1 MKYIL
6 LLIILIAVLA
16 YVLNKR
22 GSSGLGGTKTETTQK
37 ALGQSHRNDGPGG
50 PTGFGGGI

>member
-6 LLIILIAVLA
+6 LLVILIAVLA

-22 GSSGLGGTKTETTQK
+22 GSAGLGSTKTETSEK

-50 PTGFGGGI
+50 PAGLGGV

>member
-6 LLIILIAVLA
+6 LIVILIAVLA

-22 GSSGLGGTKTETTQK
+22 GSTGLGGTKTETAEK